1 MLSSVAALALAFAA
15 SATTYSVDP
24 SASVMSFHLHHKM
37 HAVDAKSSKIEGKAI
52 LGDDGKVMT
61 MIRIPTAT
69 FDSGDGNRDS
79 HMRETVESSRFP
91 YVVYKG
97 VTSLAVPV
105 ARGKTIDAK
114 LDGELDFHGVKQPLS
129 VPARLTFE
137 QDGTVTVRAKFPVNL
152 EAHQIERPSLLF
164 VKVDENVQMD
174 AELRLRP
181 GK

>member
-1 MLSSVAALALAFAA
+1 MLAAVAATLALAA

-24 SASVMSFHLHHKM
+24 SASVMKFHLHHKM
-37 HAVDAKSSKIEGKAI
+37 HAMDAQSSKIEGKAV
-52 LGDDGKVMT
+52 LGDDGKVMA
-61 MIRIPTAT
+61 MVRIPTAT

-79 HMRETVESSRFP
+79 HMRETIESGKYP

-97 VTSLAVPV
+97 VTSLAVPP
-105 ARGKTIDAK
+105 ARGKAIDAK

-129 VPARLTFE
+129 VQAQLTFE
-137 QDGTVTVRAKFPVNL
+137 QDGSVTVRAKFPVNL
-152 EAHQIERPSLLF
+152 EAHKIERPSLLF